1 MSVPNLPEGVSQ
13 HRRAAPQTLKIAVM
27 TVSDTRTLEND
38 SSGQLVVEA
47 MSAAGHCVIE
57 RLIVPD
63 ELTIIRQSVH
73 DRTSAASELDAIIL
87 TGGTGISPR
96 DTTPEAIEP
105 LLDLTL
111 PGFGE
116 LFRMLSFAEI
126 GAASMLSRA
135 LAGRVGRVLVFCLP
149 GSTAAVRLALDKLLV
164 PELPHLVHHSRV

>member
-1 MSVPNLPEGVSQ
+1 MSLPDPPPGVSL
-13 HRRAAPQTLKIAVM
+13 HRRAAPQALQIAVI

-38 SSGQLVVEA
+38 TSGQWVVDA
-47 MSAAGHCVIE
+47 FSTAGHSIVE

-63 ELTIIRQSVH
+63 ELPLIREAVQT
-73 DRTSAASELDAIIL
+73 RTTASAKLDAIIL

-105 LLDLTL
+105 LLDLML

-135 LAGRVGRVLVFCLP
+135 FAGRIGGVLVFCLP
-149 GSTAAVRLALDKLLV
+149 GSTAAVRLAVDKLLL
-164 PELPHLVHHSRV
+164 PELPHLVHHSRA